1 MEGSR
6 STNQPPMAPR
16 HFREQAD
23 ARLRTEDPQAP
34 GDEAEIGSIPLL
46 EVHMTD
52 EPGGDPYNHT
62 GRFRRNFR

>member
-6 STNQPPMAPR
+6 QLSQAPAAAR
-16 HFREQAD
+16 HFREQSEA
-23 ARLRTEDPQAP
+23 AP
-34 GDEAEIGSIPLL
+34 RPRIESATLTAEAPF
-46 EVHMTD
+46 EVNMTD